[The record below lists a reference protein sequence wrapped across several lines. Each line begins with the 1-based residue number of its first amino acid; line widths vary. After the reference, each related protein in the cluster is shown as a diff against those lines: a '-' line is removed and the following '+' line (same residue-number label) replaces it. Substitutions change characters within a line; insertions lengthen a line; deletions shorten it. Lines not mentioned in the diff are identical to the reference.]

1 MVAAPNRTL
10 SEPLPQA
17 CCAVLCCAAAAWL
30 GWALRYTAL
39 CYSGQPAP
47 TGGHSAMPAGTVRTG
62 TGAGTGAGTGK
73 GTSAGT
79 GTGSGAASLTLA
91 PA

>member
-1 MVAAPNRTL
+1 MVAASHRTL

-17 CCAVLCCAAAAWL
+17 CRAVLLRRGACWL

-47 TGGHSAMPAGTVRTG
+47 TGGHSAMPADTVRTG
-62 TGAGTGAGTGK
+62 TGAGTDKGTG
-73 GTSAGT
+73 TGT